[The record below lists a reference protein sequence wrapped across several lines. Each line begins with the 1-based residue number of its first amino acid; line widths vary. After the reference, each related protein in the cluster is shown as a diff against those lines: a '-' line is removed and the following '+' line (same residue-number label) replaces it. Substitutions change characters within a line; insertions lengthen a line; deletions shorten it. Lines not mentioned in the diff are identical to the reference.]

1 MVRSTYCK
9 YSLWKL
15 QAMDSLLKTAFIPS
29 AILYAYSCMRDST
42 FKGHFFFFSMILL
55 YQVLPELHARTSFYL
70 HKNQRWPWKVN
81 ETNWGKIA
89 TAACWEKTKCYLKT
103 ISSKAIPSSALHYC
117 LLPWDSQSILGK
129 TWASVFFL
137 FSLLVLKC
145 FTGLCIY
152 GLMSFW
158 LSSLTR
164 LVAYCYWYNNLIFTM
179 E

>member
-42 FKGHFFFFSMILL
+42 FKGHFSFSMILL
-55 YQVLPELHARTSFYL
+55 YQLLPELHARTSFYL

-89 TAACWEKTKCYLKT
+89 TAACWEKIKCYLKT
-103 ISSKAIPSSALHYC
+103 ISSKAIPPSALHYC

-129 TWASVFFL
+129 TWASGIFFVFSIGLKMFYCFVYLWLDVFL
-137 FSLLVLKC
+137 AVIINKTCGLLL
-145 FTGLCIY
+145 
-152 GLMSFW
+152 
-158 LSSLTR
+158 
-164 LVAYCYWYNNLIFTM
+164 LI
-179 E
+179 